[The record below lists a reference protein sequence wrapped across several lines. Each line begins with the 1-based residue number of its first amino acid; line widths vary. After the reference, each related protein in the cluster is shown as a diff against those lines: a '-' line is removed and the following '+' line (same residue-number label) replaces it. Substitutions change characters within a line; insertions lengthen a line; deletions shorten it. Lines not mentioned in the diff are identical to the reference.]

1 MRKLISYFDACQAPL
16 FAGGGTLSLA
26 YNAQMLPALLA
37 VAWIQPDQSPSSPAA
52 REIAFQIEA
61 RVMADQ
67 EARNVIVEAM
77 KQSKPLSQADL
88 REMARIDR
96 ENTAY
101 MKELIARIGWPRSS
115 SVGKQAAHDAW
126 LLVQHADLDPKFQE
140 HCLKLIEPLMGTGEV
155 KKQDY
160 AYLFDRV
167 ARAMHRKQR
176 YGTQFIIERGKW
188 VMAPTEDPSRLD
200 ARRKKMGMPPMAVYQ
215 KKLEEVYG
223 HPKP

>member
-1 MRKLISYFDACQAPL
+1 MVPY
-16 FAGGGTLSLA
+16 
-26 YNAQMLPALLA
+26 LLA
-37 VAWIQPDQSPSSPAA
+37 AASPLTVQQPSNPAA
-52 REIAFQIEA
+52 KEIAFQIEA

-67 EARNVIVEAM
+67 EAREGFVRAM
-77 KQSKPLSQADL
+77 KQNKMPSQGEL
-88 REMARIDR
+88 REMSRIDR

-101 MKELIARIGWPRSS
+101 MKELIARIGWPRPSY
-115 SVGKQAAHDAW
+115 VGKQAAHDAW

-140 HCLKLIEPLMGTGEV
+140 QCLKLIEPLMGTGEV

-176 YGTQFIIERGKW
+176 YGTQFILERGKW

-200 ARRKKMGMPPMAVYQ
+200 ARRKKMGMPPIAVYR

-223 HPKP
+223 STKT